1 MQPKQAALRIYINK
15 EAKMI
20 FSWYTSAVITILFWG
35 IADLYYKKATNPN
48 DRYSHLRIVVMVGLV
63 MGIQA
68 VFELG
73 KMDWQFNPINIL
85 KYLPVSSMYIL
96 SMILGYVGLRYLEV
110 SINSPVSN
118 TSGAIAGILA
128 FIVLKKTMNPWQLF
142 AITLITIGLI
152 AIAIIE
158 RKLAEDERKQN
169 NIHMDLKYKLG
180 ALALIFPI
188 LYAVIDALGTFLDD
202 VYLSRLM
209 SPEEALISYEL
220 TFLFCGIIA
229 FIYITFIKKERFEF
243 FREKDKI
250 LAAIFETA
258 GQFFYVYALDT
269 NSVVVAPMI
278 ASYSIVTVL
287 LGRIFL
293 KEKLSFKQ
301 YIIIA
306 MVMIGVFILGFFE

>member
-1 MQPKQAALRIYINK
+1 
-15 EAKMI
+15 MI
-20 FSWYTSAVITILFWG
+20 FSWYTSAILTILFWG
-35 IADLYYKKATNPN
+35 VADIFYKKGTDPKDKN
-48 DRYSHLRIVVMVGLV
+48 SHLRIIVMVGLV

-68 VFELG
+68 MFELN
-73 KMDWQFNPINIL
+73 KMDWVFDPINII

-96 SMILGYVGLRYLEV
+96 SMALGYIGLRYLEV

-128 FIVLKKTMNPWQLF
+128 FIVLGKTMNNWQLF
-142 AITLITIGLI
+142 AVSLITFGLI
-152 AIAIIE
+152 AIAVVE
-158 RKLAEDERKQN
+158 RNLALSEMRESKLMVDR
-169 NIHMDLKYKLG
+169 KYKLG

-202 VYLSRLM
+202 VYLSNLM

-220 TFLFCGIIA
+220 TFLLCGIIA
-229 FIYITFIKKERFEF
+229 LIYIVVIKKEV
-243 FREKDKI
+243 FRIFSEKDKA

-278 ASYSIVTVL
+278 ASYSIVSVL

-293 KEKLSFKQ
+293 KEKLSMKQ
-301 YIIIA
+301 YLIVF
-306 MVMIGVFILGFFE
+306 MVMSGVFILGFFE

>member
-1 MQPKQAALRIYINK
+1 
-15 EAKMI
+15 MI
-20 FSWYTSAVITILFWG
+20 FSWYISAIFSILFWG
-35 IADLYYKKATNPN
+35 IADLFYKKGTDPK
-48 DRYSHLRIVVMVGLV
+48 DKYSHLRIIIMVGLV

-68 VFELG
+68 IFELN
-73 KMDWQFNPINIL
+73 KMGWQFALINIL

-96 SMILGYVGLRYLEV
+96 SMTLGYVGLRYLEV

-128 FIVLKKTMNPWQLF
+128 FIVLGKTMNMWQLF
-142 AITLITIGLI
+142 AVSMITMGLI

-158 RKLAEDERKQN
+158 RNLAEEERKQSK
-169 NIHMDLKYKLG
+169 IVIDRKYKLG

-202 VYLSRLM
+202 VYLSNLM

-220 TFLFCGIIA
+220 TFFFCGIIA
-229 FIYITFIKKERFEF
+229 FIYIVVIKKEKFSF
-243 FREKDKI
+243 LQDKDKAF
-250 LAAIFETA
+250 AAIFETA

-278 ASYSIVTVL
+278 ASYSIVSVL

-293 KEKLSFKQ
+293 REKLTRYQ
-301 YIIIA
+301 YVVIA
-306 MVMIGVFILGFFE
+306 IVMLGVFILGFFE

>member
-1 MQPKQAALRIYINK
+1 
-15 EAKMI
+15 MI
-20 FSWYTSAVITILFWG
+20 FSWYTCAILSILLWG
-35 IADLYYKKATNPN
+35 IADIFYKRGTSPTDK
-48 DRYSHLRIVVMVGLV
+48 YSHLRIVIMVGLV
-63 MGIQA
+63 MGIQSI
-68 VFELG
+68 FELN
-73 KMDWQFNPINIL
+73 KMSWQFDSINIL

-96 SMILGYVGLRYLEV
+96 SMTLGYVGLRYLEV

-128 FIVLKKTMNPWQLF
+128 FIVLGKTMNKLQLL
-142 AITLITIGLI
+142 AVSMITVGLI

-158 RKLAEDERKQN
+158 RNLAAEERKQSKVAR
-169 NIHMDLKYKLG
+169 KYKLG

-188 LYAVIDALGTFLDD
+188 LYALSDSLGTFLDD
-202 VYLSRLM
+202 VYLSKLM
-209 SPEEALISYEL
+209 KPEEALISYEL
-220 TFLFCGIIA
+220 TFFLCGIMA
-229 FIYITFIKKERFEF
+229 FIYIVIIKKQKFSIL
-243 FREKDKI
+243 REKDKA

-278 ASYSIVTVL
+278 ASYSIVSVL

-293 KEKLSFKQ
+293 KENLTGKQ
-301 YIIIA
+301 YVVIA

>member
-1 MQPKQAALRIYINK
+1 
-15 EAKMI
+15 MI
-20 FSWYTSAVITILFWG
+20 FSWYTSAVLTILLWG
-35 IADLYYKKATNPN
+35 VADLYYKKGTNPN
-48 DRYSHLRIVVMVGLV
+48 DRYSHLRIVVMVGLI
-63 MGIQA
+63 MGVQA
-68 VFELG
+68 FFELG
-73 KMDWQFNPINIL
+73 KMNWQYNPINII

-96 SMILGYVGLRYLEV
+96 SMILGYLGLRYLEV

-128 FIVLKKTMNPWQLF
+128 FIVLKKTMNVWQLF
-142 AITLITIGLI
+142 AITIITIGLI

-158 RKLAEDERKQN
+158 RKLAEEEEERKQK
-169 NIHMDLKYKLG
+169 NISIDLKYKLG

-188 LYAVIDALGTFLDD
+188 LYAIIDALGTFLDD
-202 VYLSRLM
+202 VYLSNLM

-220 TFLFCGIIA
+220 TFLICGIIA
-229 FIYITFIKKERFEF
+229 LFYIVFIKKERFMF
-243 FREKDKI
+243 LKEKDKA

-269 NSVVVAPMI
+269 NSVVVAPMV
-278 ASYSIVTVL
+278 ASYSIVSVF

-293 KEKLSFKQ
+293 KEKLTFKQ

-306 MVMIGVFILGFFE
+306 MVMAGVFILGFFE